1 MKRLKSFLKLVQ
13 TNKLTSFLIL
23 MIVMTA
29 IIFYSLG
36 RPSNIPSNNE
46 KIEAINKAQEAAL
59 HKIDSAN
66 QVLEKI
72 QLEQRYIQYNIN
84 KSLKAISNLEKQR
97 NEEINS
103 IRTLPLDGTVVF
115 LSTRYDSISKN
126 RLSKGSN

>member
-1 MKRLKSFLKLVQ
+1 MKKLNNFLKVLQ
-13 TNKLTSFLIL
+13 NNKLTSFLIL
-23 MIVMTA
+23 CIIVTA
-29 IIFYSLG
+29 IIFYNLG
-36 RPSNIPSNNE
+36 RPVNIKTNNE
-46 KIEAINKAQEAAL
+46 KIEAINKAQELAL
-59 HKIDSAN
+59 HKIDSTNKA
-66 QVLEKI
+66 LEKI

-115 LSTRYDSISKN
+115 LSARYDSISKN

>member
-1 MKRLKSFLKLVQ
+1 MKRLKSFLKLLQ

-29 IIFYSLG
+29 IIFYNLG
-36 RPSNIPSNNE
+36 RLSNIPSNNE

>member
-59 HKIDSAN
+59 HKIDSAK
-66 QVLEKI
+66 QVLEKNQI
-72 QLEQRYIQYNIN
+72 EQRYT
-84 KSLKAISNLEKQR
+84 K
-97 NEEINS
+97 
-103 IRTLPLDGTVVF
+103 
-115 LSTRYDSISKN
+115 
-126 RLSKGSN
+126 